1 MFSFLDCKPKVRET
15 SFSKFIREA
24 SSGEKKRVYK
34 DVLKKATDR
43 QIRVI
48 EEASREHGA
57 LANSPKEQN
66 F

>member
-1 MFSFLDCKPKVRET
+1 MFSFLERKPKVHET

-48 EEASREHGA
+48 EEASRSHDM
-57 LANSPKEQN
+57 LANFPREQKG
-66 F
+66 